1 MHDTPLLAGLK
12 VIDAGSFIAAPAAAT
27 VMADL
32 GADVIKLEPPAGD
45 PFRHLR
51 HAPGNPPCEVDYG
64 WLADNRNKRGLVLD
78 LKTEAGRGVLYRLI
92 RDTDV
97 FVTNLPLP
105 ARERLGIGY
114 EDLAP
119 HNERLI
125 YASLTAYGE
134 RGPERFNT
142 GFDST
147 ALWAR
152 SGLMD
157 MVRPAPDSPPAKSL
171 PGMGDHPT
179 AITLYAAIATAL
191 YRREQTGRG
200 GYVATNLMA
209 NGLWWNALH
218 AQAMLCGAEF
228 ARRPGRE
235 DAPSALHNFYRT
247 ADGRW
252 LQLVVIPEDK
262 RWPRLARAIGRPD
275 LIEDPRFA
283 AREDRHAH
291 HRALIRELDEAF
303 ATAPLAEWRRRLADH
318 VVAYGVISTL
328 RDIPEDRQ
336 MHESGALAALDR
348 PGRGSEVRGIEPA
361 LDRRRPAGAAVAPA
375 RDRRALGRDPQRAR
389 LLAGGDRSAAGG
401 GGPSRARPR
410 RNGNPLRSPIPLERA
425 GKTGKPLAPQPTER
439 RPGSSDG

>member
-1 MHDTPLLAGLK
+1 MHDAPLLAGLK

-32 GADVIKLEPPAGD
+32 GAEVIKLEPPAGD

-64 WLADNRNKRGLVLD
+64 WLVDNRNKRGLVLD

-97 FVTNLPLP
+97 FVTNLPLA

-114 EDLAP
+114 EHLAP
-119 HNERLI
+119 HNERLV

-134 RGPERFNT
+134 RGPERLNT

-179 AITLYAAIATAL
+179 AISLYAAIATAL
-191 YRREQTGRG
+191 FRRERTGRG

-228 ARRPGRE
+228 PRRPGRE

-262 RWPRLARAIGRPD
+262 RWPWLARAVGRPD
-275 LIEDPRFA
+275 LVEDPRFA
-283 AREDRHAH
+283 VREDRHAN
-291 HRALIRELDEAF
+291 HRALIAELDAAF
-303 ATAPLAEWRRRLADH
+303 ATADLAEWRRRLDEH
-318 VVAYGVISTL
+318 GVSYGVISTL

-336 MHESGALAALDR
+336 MLESGALAAIDDPEAGASHVVSNPLWIDGAPRASPTR
-348 PGRGSEVRGIEPA
+348 PPGIGEHSVEILREHGFSPEDIEELREAGAIPGVAAPAARKPSEVPDPA
-361 LDRRRPAGAAVAPA
+361 
-375 RDRRALGRDPQRAR
+375 
-389 LLAGGDRSAAGG
+389 
-401 GGPSRARPR
+401 
-410 RNGNPLRSPIPLERA
+410 
-425 GKTGKPLAPQPTER
+425 
-439 RPGSSDG
+439 

>member
-1 MHDTPLLAGLK
+1 MHDAPLLAGLK

-51 HAPGNPPCEVDYG
+51 NAPGNPPCEVDYG
-64 WLADNRNKRGLVLD
+64 WLVDNRSKRGLVLD
-78 LKTEAGRGVLYRLI
+78 LKTEAGRDALYRLI

-97 FVTNLPLP
+97 FVTNLPLA
-105 ARERLGIGY
+105 ARTRLGIGY

-119 HNERLI
+119 HNDRLI

-157 MVRPAPDSPPAKSL
+157 MVRPAPDSPPVKSL

-191 YRREQTGRG
+191 FRRERTGKG

-275 LIEDPRFA
+275 LVDDPRFA
-283 AREDRHAH
+283 TRADRHANP
-291 HRALIRELDEAF
+291 RALIRVLDEAF
-303 ATAPLAEWRRRLADH
+303 ATGDLAAWRKRLDEH
-318 VVAYGVISTL
+318 GVAYGVVSTL

-336 MHESGALAALDR
+336 MLESGALTALDD
-348 PGRGSEVRGIEPA
+348 PA
-361 LDRRRPAGAAVAPA
+361 AGARYVVSSPLWIDGAA
-375 RDRRALGRDPQRAR
+375 RT
-389 LLAGGDRSAAGG
+389 S
-401 GGPSRARPR
+401 PSRAPDI
-410 RNGNPLRSPIPLERA
+410 GEHSVEILREYGFSADDIEKLREAGAIPGPAVPE
-425 GKTGKPLAPQPTER
+425 
-439 RPGSSDG
+439 RPGPPA